1 MNISN
6 ISLRQLRIFLAVAE
20 HHGFSRAGCV
30 IGLTQS
36 AMSHSISEL
45 ENELGIRL
53 FDRTTREVLLTKEGE
68 DLSVELRR
76 LLSEL
81 ETTLSNARS
90 RGEQQ
95 RGLVHVAT
103 SPTIS
108 AGIMPGCILR
118 ALNKHPQINMI
129 IHDQV
134 QQKTIQMIQNGEVDF
149 GVIVEPSLPPDLYTE
164 TVLEEP
170 FCLVVPENAQ
180 IAQLATVKWSDLQN
194 EELVLLD
201 YASGSRPLIDN
212 VFARHRVTPHIV
224 QELGHVST
232 IFRILQSGIGVSV
245 IPQLALPSLRDT
257 GLSICQLCPPETR
270 RLQLARRHNRS
281 LSPAASAIWTLIKQ
295 LSLIHI

>member
-53 FDRTTREVLLTKEGE
+53 FDRTTREVLLTQEGE

-76 LLSEL
+76 LLGEL
-81 ETTLSNARS
+81 ETTLSNAKN

-108 AGIMPGCILR
+108 VDIMPRCIIR
-118 ALNKHPQINMI
+118 ALKKHPQINII

-134 QQKTIQMIQNGEVDF
+134 QQKTIQMVQNGQVDF
-149 GVIVEPSLPPDLYTE
+149 GVIVEPLLPPDLYTE
-164 TVLEEP
+164 IVLEEP
-170 FCLVVPENAQ
+170 FYLVGPRNNQ
-180 IAQLATVKWSDLQN
+180 ITQKAMVKWSDLQN

-201 YASGSRPLIDN
+201 YASGSRPLIDSI
-212 VFARHRVTPHIV
+212 FSRQQITPHVI

-245 IPQLALPSLRDT
+245 IPQLALPSLKDS
-257 GLSICQLCPPETR
+257 GLTICQLCPTETR
-270 RLQLARRHNRS
+270 RLLLARRHNRS
-281 LSPAASAIWTLIKQ
+281 LSPAATAVWTLIKQ
-295 LSLIHI
+295 CCQV